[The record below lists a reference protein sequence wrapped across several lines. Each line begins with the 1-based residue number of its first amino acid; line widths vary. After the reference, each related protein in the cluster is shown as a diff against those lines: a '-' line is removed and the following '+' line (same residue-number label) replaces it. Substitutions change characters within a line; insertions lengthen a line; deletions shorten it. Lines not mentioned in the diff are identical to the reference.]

1 MNAMPGKHLF
11 NLIGISIVI
20 LWLFLVGLLIKKA
33 SFNNSVKQIE
43 FVAEKIPERRFHQRD
58 WMEVY
63 LKGRKVGYS
72 VSQVS
77 PLGDNYLIQ
86 DEIFLRLNLMG
97 QATGMRA
104 VTRSIVDH
112 AFFLKSFR
120 FTMIS
125 GIVTFQASG
134 KVEADEMLLEIG
146 EGNARRSKRIKLSG
160 PPVTGSGMTQI
171 FRGQPIEVGRS
182 FMFPF
187 FDPSTASQK
196 AIAIKV
202 VAKETIVIAGI
213 KYDTF
218 RLETAMW
225 GQPMTF
231 WLDENGIVLKE
242 EGFMGLTLVKSSAAK
257 ASRGIEASGGK
268 DFYDL
273 CAIDVQ
279 GKLTHADRLSYLK
292 LEVEGLDETH
302 FDTAILD
309 SGRQRF
315 QGGVIEIVQERL
327 PLRSTY
333 ALPYR
338 EQSGE
343 MRAFLDPELNVESD
357 QGFIKEKVHEIVGD
371 AKDPVAVAR
380 RLMAWVYANVEK
392 RPVIS
397 VPSALEVL
405 KSKVGDC
412 NEHAVLLTAFL
423 RAAGI
428 PARLCVGIVYTRERF
443 FYHAWT
449 ESWLGD
455 WVSMDATLNQ
465 MPVDATHIKLVE
477 GGLDK
482 QVEIISLIGKIRL
495 KVNDYRY

>member
-1 MNAMPGKHLF
+1 M
-11 NLIGISIVI
+11 
-20 LWLFLVGLLIKKA
+20 WLFLVGMLIKKT
-33 SFNNSVKQIE
+33 SFNNSVKQVD
-43 FVAEKIPERRFHQRD
+43 FVAEKIPEMRSHQRD

-112 AFFLKSFR
+112 AFSLKSFR

-125 GIVTFQASG
+125 GVVTFQASG
-134 KVEADEMLLEIG
+134 KVEGDEMLLEIG

-242 EGFMGLTLVKSSAAK
+242 EGFMGL
-257 ASRGIEASGGK
+257 
-268 DFYDL
+268 
-273 CAIDVQ
+273 
-279 GKLTHADRLSYLK
+279 
-292 LEVEGLDETH
+292 
-302 FDTAILD
+302 
-309 SGRQRF
+309 
-315 QGGVIEIVQERL
+315 
-327 PLRSTY
+327 
-333 ALPYR
+333 
-338 EQSGE
+338 
-343 MRAFLDPELNVESD
+343 
-357 QGFIKEKVHEIVGD
+357 
-371 AKDPVAVAR
+371 
-380 RLMAWVYANVEK
+380 
-392 RPVIS
+392 
-397 VPSALEVL
+397 
-405 KSKVGDC
+405 
-412 NEHAVLLTAFL
+412 
-423 RAAGI
+423 
-428 PARLCVGIVYTRERF
+428 
-443 FYHAWT
+443 
-449 ESWLGD
+449 
-455 WVSMDATLNQ
+455 
-465 MPVDATHIKLVE
+465 
-477 GGLDK
+477 
-482 QVEIISLIGKIRL
+482 
-495 KVNDYRY
+495 